1 MNCIFLSN
9 LKEVRNG
16 KVWNSFETTTL
27 SIRQDST
34 ANGQINISDMVID
47 LLHKLKSAVASH
59 HLNATEKPVLFSL
72 SHHTRG
78 GLEPEIGSGIYNT
91 MAHFSP

>member
-1 MNCIFLSN
+1 
-9 LKEVRNG
+9 
-16 KVWNSFETTTL
+16 
-27 SIRQDST
+27 
-34 ANGQINISDMVID
+34 MVID